1 MNATYVVTGTFMVVL
16 AVMIGA
22 AISFVELSKS
32 DRE

>member
-1 MNATYVVTGTFMVVL
+1 MNASYVVTGTFIVVL

-32 DRE
+32 DRQ